1 MRVEMLAFVALVKR
15 EQEAAAREREKE
27 EKERKQKQEEQK
39 RRTRMLE
46 AAFDGDVDEMK
57 ALLKEV
63 SDLDFKNGIRNDEMG
78 KVIQRRHQL
87 ALADCTDAHGNT
99 PLSEAS
105 GGGHPEAI
113 RFLIEKGANPN
124 SKGAY
129 GRTPLY
135 RAAFGGHLAAL
146 EMLLQFGG
154 DPRIYAEDGI
164 TPEEIASTD
173 AAIKI
178 LHEWDISTTVALGE
192 KIESE
197 RQRILAAEKKLKL
210 EETNRI
216 QNQISEITKELAQYQ
231 YELHKAYCE
240 LNKRINEH
248 DKCVSKNMSKTDITL
263 QAIHGAEELLA
274 EKRAAVSRTEDKLS
288 LAKLELREKLQREA
302 SLTKPIGALCHI
314 RELDDVLLKDVG
326 NKIKQDGRWPLIIDP
341 SGQASIF
348 LRYRDT
354 NFYDA
359 LNPGHMQPQVLRL
372 GLLGA
377 IRYGKML
384 VIDMMEVNMFEAVS
398 RIFNQIEA
406 GLMEKLLNK
415 ELLQKDSVATRH
427 NLSPTSSLWRRRDR
441 PGGVQQLVFANDKAS
456 CRACLKSSGLQ
467 QVGTLHGYIIHAVYQ
482 EHHRAY
488 LQLAK
493 SIGNHTEQQRAWA
506 LIGRSY
512 LFRHEKDQ
520 SGEAL
525 QEAQKAFIKSL
536 EILDHKLQAPI
547 RSAPSKEPNTSTSK
561 KSNKPDSGNFAADQ
575 STLSPVNDLQGR
587 GDKPSEMISV
597 DSRYFT
603 SVTPPQPLMYAIK
616 EAKSEN
622 LDVPL
627 TFTSGREVYRGP
639 TNQEIPSMSSG
650 KNEQSIANRNLNWGG
665 KNVMPQNNQI
675 RLEQEYQP
683 DIASQ
688 VREAIAAGLAQA
700 DTSFQKKMDVLQQ
713 MVETNNKKTEQA
725 VGQVCNS
732 VNRVKVNLEIVDSTL
747 ETINSR
753 LLEFQ
758 QSIKTGLKDLTKEVG
773 NLAFSLTQKSTDN
786 QKNLV
791 ELCADNPTSRN
802 LHSPGPR
809 WHNSEGFDK
818 Y

>member
-1 MRVEMLAFVALVKR
+1 MSSRKGGKAKPGAGKAPKKPSQAPRKERSAIIIQCACRQYLARKERIKRITARENYEELMEQLQREAFVALVKR

-27 EKERKQKQEEQK
+27 QKERKQKQEEQK

-63 SDLDFKNGIRNDEMG
+63 SDLDFKNGIRHDEMG

-146 EMLLQFGG
+146 EMLLQYGG

-178 LHEWDISTTVALGE
+178 LHEWDIRTTVTLGE
-192 KIESE
+192 KMESE

-231 YELHKAYCE
+231 HELHKAYCE

-263 QAIHGAEELLA
+263 QAIHDAEELLA

-326 NKIKQDGRWPLIIDP
+326 NKIKQDGRWPLVIDP

-415 ELLQKDSVATRH
+415 ELLQKDRFLSLIRPGDGPEYSR
-427 NLSPTSSLWRRRDR
+427 NEFSPTRTEKF
-441 PGGVQQLVFANDKAS
+441 QLVFITKMQN
-456 CRACLKSSGLQ
+456 LPEEQL
-467 QVGTLHGYIIHAVYQ
+467 TLFYPIQIV
-482 EHHRAY
+482 
-488 LQLAK
+488 
-493 SIGNHTEQQRAWA
+493 
-506 LIGRSY
+506 
-512 LFRHEKDQ
+512 
-520 SGEAL
+520 
-525 QEAQKAFIKSL
+525 IK
-536 EILDHKLQAPI
+536 
-547 RSAPSKEPNTSTSK
+547 
-561 KSNKPDSGNFAADQ
+561 
-575 STLSPVNDLQGR
+575 
-587 GDKPSEMISV
+587 
-597 DSRYFT
+597 
-603 SVTPPQPLMYAIK
+603 
-616 EAKSEN
+616 
-622 LDVPL
+622 
-627 TFTSGREVYRGP
+627 
-639 TNQEIPSMSSG
+639 
-650 KNEQSIANRNLNWGG
+650 
-665 KNVMPQNNQI
+665 
-675 RLEQEYQP
+675 
-683 DIASQ
+683 
-688 VREAIAAGLAQA
+688 
-700 DTSFQKKMDVLQQ
+700 
-713 MVETNNKKTEQA
+713 
-725 VGQVCNS
+725 
-732 VNRVKVNLEIVDSTL
+732 
-747 ETINSR
+747 
-753 LLEFQ
+753 
-758 QSIKTGLKDLTKEVG
+758 
-773 NLAFSLTQKSTDN
+773 
-786 QKNLV
+786 
-791 ELCADNPTSRN
+791 
-802 LHSPGPR
+802 
-809 WHNSEGFDK
+809 
-818 Y
+818 